1 MHLNTAKYRNTRTQR
16 TALWDIIIVI
26 KYFCAIVLCGAWF
39 CEEHTMNELKIKAV
53 KENLAQVTD
62 FIDCLLD
69 EAGCPL
75 KIRMKIDLA
84 VEEIFVNI
92 ALYAYAPGSGDV
104 TVKVDFNDDRSQV
117 LITFTDSGIPY
128 DPLAKDDPDVTLSSQ
143 ERQVGG
149 LGIFLIKTYMDD
161 IRYEYA
167 AGTNNLTV
175 VKNLV

>member
-1 MHLNTAKYRNTRTQR
+1 M
-16 TALWDIIIVI
+16 
-26 KYFCAIVLCGAWF
+26 
-39 CEEHTMNELKIKAV
+39 
-53 KENLAQVTD
+53 
-62 FIDCLLD
+62 
-69 EAGCPL
+69 
-75 KIRMKIDLA
+75 
-84 VEEIFVNI
+84 
-92 ALYAYAPGSGDV
+92 
-104 TVKVDFNDDRSQV
+104 DFNDDRSQV